1 MLCYDRRHS
10 CLSPEQISDPS
21 YHLFMHELLKN
32 NNKIELT
39 EQFLRNARV
48 SIPVLFI
55 DPPVYIFPVKS
66 TQNIT
71 KTKQYDFLIFCINE
85 FLLPSMLRSLPSRL
99 TSLYTRQ
106 YILYATQRQ

>member
-39 EQFLRNARV
+39 KQFLRNARV

-66 TQNIT
+66 IQNIT

-85 FLLPSMLRSLPSRL
+85 YIQKIYIFSSINVKMPPIKVKIP
-99 TSLYTRQ
+99 LY
-106 YILYATQRQ
+106 